1 LHPGLC
7 MHYFEKNWDHN
18 YVSKAKSV
26 ILQLMTHYR
35 NSGLVDLSGTVL
47 QVPAL
52 TRVPAYV
59 AYGRRQSI
67 DTSNSDSDD
76 DDDDHNYTSTASR
89 SHNNLT
95 VEQEYGKYIL
105 GDALPLDTNLLYFWE
120 MNRRETPTLFHMA
133 MDFLAIQASS
143 VPSERVFSSAAET
156 DTSRRNRIR
165 PLLMEALQT
174 IKFSIRQESCADFTS
189 EYRVMRAEEL
199 EIAPSPLDTQHLVN
213 QLVSSSNKE
222 EHNKAMD
229 EILKIVNM

>member
-1 LHPGLC
+1 
-7 MHYFEKNWDHN
+7 
-18 YVSKAKSV
+18 
-26 ILQLMTHYR
+26 
-35 NSGLVDLSGTVL
+35 
-47 QVPAL
+47 
-52 TRVPAYV
+52 
-59 AYGRRQSI
+59 
-67 DTSNSDSDD
+67 
-76 DDDDHNYTSTASR
+76 
-89 SHNNLT
+89 
-95 VEQEYGKYIL
+95 
-105 GDALPLDTNLLYFWE
+105 
-120 MNRRETPTLFHMA
+120 MA

-222 EHNKAMD
+222 ERDKAMD
-229 EILKIVNM
+229 EILKIVNINVCNEVDSKLDKPAPADLTSSRGNTISESQHHLLNTPLLYSQIPPNATTPAAMDLDHLSIHPPFTNDTNELDMDMEPPRPSPSMPQTLHIDIEGTGQIGGDQDDEQPEEQEYAPQQQSASNSFC

>member
-1 LHPGLC
+1 
-7 MHYFEKNWDHN
+7 
-18 YVSKAKSV
+18 
-26 ILQLMTHYR
+26 
-35 NSGLVDLSGTVL
+35 
-47 QVPAL
+47 
-52 TRVPAYV
+52 
-59 AYGRRQSI
+59 
-67 DTSNSDSDD
+67 
-76 DDDDHNYTSTASR
+76 
-89 SHNNLT
+89 
-95 VEQEYGKYIL
+95 
-105 GDALPLDTNLLYFWE
+105 
-120 MNRRETPTLFHMA
+120 
-133 MDFLAIQASS
+133 ASS

-222 EHNKAMD
+222 ERDKAMD